1 MPIRRASSLCAVLA
15 GAAALLA
22 AGPSSAQ
29 PRGPADQCS
38 SESVRPQSRIL
49 ACSDLITRQ
58 AQALSN
64 ENLSAAYNNRGI
76 SFAALGQAD
85 RAMEDYNE
93 SIRVDPRN
101 AAAWNNRGNA
111 LLNTNQP
118 ERAIADLDEAIRLQ
132 PRYAAAYNNRGNAR
146 VALNRREEAMQDFD
160 EAIRINDQYPAA
172 LFNRGLLLTAL
183 GQHQRAVADFD
194 AALAIVPRTLA
205 VVVARANAYAA
216 LGRRDKAIEDYELA
230 TQLDSRNVYALNA
243 LCWNRAVLGS
253 HALALRECDAALRLQ
268 PDDPDILDSRAYA
281 YFRAGRLDDAMRDYQ
296 TVLDRNPRAA
306 MSLWGRG
313 VLRARR
319 GDRSGA
325 EADFA
330 SARAINAGIDAEATA
345 IGLVP

>member
-1 MPIRRASSLCAVLA
+1 MTTRRQSSLCAVIA
-15 GAAALLA
+15 GTLLA
-22 AGPSSAQ
+22 AGPVAAQ

-38 SESVRPQSRIL
+38 SEAVRPQIRVA
-49 ACSDLITRQ
+49 ACSELITRQ
-58 AQALSN
+58 AQALTN

-76 SFAALGQAD
+76 SFAALGQGD

-93 SIRVDPRN
+93 SIRIDPRN

-146 VALNRREEAMQDFD
+146 VALNRRSEAMADFD

-172 LFNRGLLLTAL
+172 LFNRGLLHAAL
-183 GQHQRAVADFD
+183 GQHERAVADFD

-205 VVVARANAYAA
+205 VVIARANAQAA
-216 LGRRDKAIEDYELA
+216 LGRRDKAIEDFELVS
-230 TQLDSRNVYALNA
+230 QLDARNVYALNA

-253 HALALRECDAALRLQ
+253 HALALRECDAALRLA
-268 PDDPDILDSRAYA
+268 PDDPDVLDSRAYA

-296 TVLDRNPRAA
+296 SVLERNPRAA

-313 VLRARR
+313 AVRARR
-319 GDRSGA
+319 GDRQGA

-330 SARAINAGIDAEATA
+330 AARAISPAVEAEARA
-345 IGLVP
+345 IGLMP